1 MLEIFGM
8 LLSGVFTG
16 GATGLLG
23 LLLQRYFDLQH
34 KKQDIE
40 ALKLNLANS
49 VELSKMESDRA
60 RLRADTDI
68 RISETESEAEKYKS
82 DNELM
87 AASYENDKAQYLDKE
102 SMRKE
107 GKVAALVMFMMA
119 FVDFFR
125 GMLRPGMTVYL
136 CFVVTYMFY
145 WVRDLAAQ
153 YGNLMTSDNLQV
165 LIVQIISTILYAF
178 TTATV
183 WWYGS
188 RPAQPNSKK

>member
-1 MLEIFGM
+1 M

-23 LLLQRYFDLQH
+23 LLLQRYFDL
-34 KKQDIE
+34 KNKQQDVEII
-40 ALKLNLANS
+40 KLNLANS
-49 VELSKMESDRA
+49 VELAKMEA
-60 RLRADTDI
+60 ERLKVKVDAEVHI
-68 RISETESEAEKYKS
+68 AETESESEKYKS

-188 RPAQPNSKK
+188 RPAQPNKK